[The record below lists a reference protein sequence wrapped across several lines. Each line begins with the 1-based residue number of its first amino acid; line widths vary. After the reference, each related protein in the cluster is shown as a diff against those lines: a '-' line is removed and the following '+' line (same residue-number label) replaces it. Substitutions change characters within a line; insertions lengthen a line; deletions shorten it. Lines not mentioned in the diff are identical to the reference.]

1 MVLEISV
8 WLQKKS
14 IVELH
19 SIPISV
25 ANLRNKKWTVE
36 VERVVTSRRYGHYGT
51 GWGRI
56 STKNVVVVV
65 FFQISIVLE
74 K

>member
-36 VERVVTSRRYGHYGT
+36 VERVVTSRGYGHYGT